1 MNGNAVWR
9 STNIYMQYVFTRY
22 LSKIH
27 ITCEL
32 SVQSTITDK
41 ISHEIVFKC
50 LWVWT
55 SSSEMISTNSESL
68 FRLVQNKISATLS
81 GKTCSNYEWAIIFD
95 QNGKRLVSVVMSKYY
110 LTSQP
115 NIIRVSCMNYGN
127 CQRLEKDWNRHSRH
141 KPSK

>member
-1 MNGNAVWR
+1 MKSLQKEQN
-9 STNIYMQYVFTRY
+9 STNLLLWPPICRD
-22 LSKIH
+22 KPA
-27 ITCEL
+27 ITPKWFNSL
-32 SVQSTITDK
+32 DTNSS
-41 ISHEIVFKC
+41 
-50 LWVWT
+50 LWVWIPP
-55 SSSEMISTNSESL
+55 SEKISTNSKSL
-68 FRLVQNKISATLS
+68 FRLVQNKISTTLS

>member
-1 MNGNAVWR
+1 
-9 STNIYMQYVFTRY
+9 MQYVFTRY

-27 ITCEL
+27 TSVVEL
-32 SVQSTITDK
+32 SLQSTITDK
-41 ISHEIVFKC
+41 ISHEIV
-50 LWVWT
+50 LWT
-55 SSSEMISTNSESL
+55 SSSEFFLTNSESL